1 MIGIEAVSYYIC
13 EYKESN
19 IGKIFDGEVIDSD
32 FVKNIIGIESIAIKQ
47 PNETTSDLCIKAFQN
62 LTASYKHIDLNE
74 IDCVCL
80 CTRYGD
86 YVIPHTSAVL
96 QHRLG
101 LKENCATFDIHLG
114 CTGYIYSIDI
124 MKNFM
129 QGNGYKK
136 GLLFTCDPLSSVIN
150 KNDKSTSIL
159 FGDAATVTLLSDEP
173 VLEIQKPTYYT
184 FGNNST
190 SVYAKLSDFL
200 YMDGHTVFYMA
211 LQNVPK
217 VALKNLES
225 NNLKKEDIDLF
236 IFHQPN
242 KYMIEAIAKR
252 MKLDLSI
259 VPIDIKE
266 YGNTNSSS
274 IPIILSKHMNNEK
287 YNVFHLSSIGDGISI
302 ASVPVIRITK

>member
-32 FVKNIIGIESIAIKQ
+32 FIKNRVGIESIAIKQ

-136 GLLFTCDPLSSVIN
+136 GLLFTCEPVSDFMDKTD
-150 KNDKSTSIL
+150 KNTSIL

-173 VLEIQKPTYYT
+173 VLDIQKSTYYT
-184 FGNNST
+184 FGEHHITMNRKQGG
-190 SVYAKLSDFL
+190 KLH
-200 YMDGHTVFYMA
+200 MDGHTVFYMA